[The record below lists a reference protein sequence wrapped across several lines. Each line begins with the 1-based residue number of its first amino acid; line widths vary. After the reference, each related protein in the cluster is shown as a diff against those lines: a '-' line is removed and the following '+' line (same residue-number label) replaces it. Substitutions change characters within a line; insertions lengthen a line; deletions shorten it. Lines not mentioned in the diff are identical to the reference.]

1 MAITVKIAATQ
12 DAVSGA
18 STEFTTTGPFVLYG
32 DGFGNH
38 EHATLLR
45 LGPSGSYLTAT
56 NSKEVV
62 KVSAYPNMVYIDTP
76 GTFRVEKIKT
86 HAEASVGYEEV

>member
-1 MAITVKIAATQ
+1 MAITTVISATKDAA
-12 DAVSGA
+12 SGV

-32 DGFGNH
+32 DGFGTH

-56 NSKEVV
+56 NNKEVV

-76 GTFRVEKIKT
+76 GTFRVEKMKT
-86 HAEASVGYEEV
+86 HAETSVGYEEV